1 MGLVPPRQLFALND
15 ESVFSNGLKGSFS
28 ILGNASLDFKE
39 LACSLYFF
47 FFPWFY
53 TPDMLHFQ
61 NKKCFFLWMCNHC
74 SPTANVCICNAG
86 KGRLFILPICVRMC
100 CLRGYCQQW
109 ICRAHSV
116 LFTASGGHASG
127 WLLPKWNFNG
137 PNVPW
142 MQAVPPQLDQQS
154 QVNHL
159 SPSRCGWRKVVTT
172 LLNGEMKA
180 LLTFSSLGGGRGDF
194 C

>member
-1 MGLVPPRQLFALND
+1 MDWRAAFQFLEMLPWISKNWRALF
-15 ESVFSNGLKGSFS
+15 
-28 ILGNASLDFKE
+28 IL
-39 LACSLYFF
+39 FF
-47 FFPWFY
+47 FFLGFILQ
-53 TPDMLHFQ
+53 TCFIS
-61 NKKCFFLWMCNHC
+61 KTKSAFFLWMCNHC

-100 CLRGYCQQW
+100 CLQGYCQQW
-109 ICRAHSV
+109 ICRARSV
-116 LFTASGGHASG
+116 LFTVSGGHTSG
-127 WLLPKWNFNG
+127 WLLLKWNFNG

-159 SPSRCGWRKVVTT
+159 SPSRCSWRNVVTT